1 MTNQEMQAKFE
12 QILQD
17 ETLAR
22 AFLSSETPEAAK
34 EFLANQG
41 IDISLEEVTALGK
54 ALADSAPGEL
64 SEEQLSDVAG
74 GMSRMALNPALF
86 LPKTSPQ
93 LWQKIQSDS
102 LYSKLNKWL
111 KTW

>member
-1 MTNQEMQAKFE
+1 MTNQEMQPKFE

-74 GMSRMALNPALF
+74 GMLM
-86 LPKTSPQ
+86 LPLGWNVLSKKLQ
-93 LWQKIQSDS
+93 LMHKV
-102 LYSKLNKWL
+102 YAWL

>member
-41 IDISLEEVTALGK
+41 IDISLEEVTTLGK

-74 GMSRMALNPALF
+74 GMLM
-86 LPKTSPQ
+86 LPLGWNVLSKKLQ
-93 LWQKIQSDS
+93 LMHKV
-102 LYSKLNKWL
+102 YAWL